1 MSGASIIADVAAGL
15 REAGLD
21 TGNGPLVAV
30 IMPKAIGGNPY
41 DAPGAVAAGVDVTAI
56 VDMFMRHEIDGTSI
70 LSGDKKVL
78 CEAGKIVPKV
88 GDAIAITGQAHR
100 IEMVWPLS
108 PAGVDL
114 MYTLQAREV

>member
-15 REAGLD
+15 REAGIA
-21 TGNGPLVAV
+21 TGSGPLVAV
-30 IMPKAIGGNPY
+30 ITPKAIGGNPY
-41 DAPGAVAAGVDVTAI
+41 DAPGSAPTGVDVTVVI
-56 VDMFMRHEIDGTSI
+56 DMFKRHEIDGASI

-78 CEAGKIVPKV
+78 CEAGKIVPKI
-88 GDAIAITGQAHR
+88 GDAIAISGPSHR
-100 IEMVWPLS
+100 IEMVWSLA